1 MTSLNEEEK
10 QLFETL
16 LNQADAVAPATDKT
30 QHSARDSNLGKVQLI
45 NYKLIYSFP
54 LTPVSVF
61 LSIFFFLLLLLIISL
76 YIHPVFMFIILYNYA

>member
-1 MTSLNEEEK
+1 MILCCRFKTMTSLNEEEK

-45 NYKLIYSFP
+45 N
-54 LTPVSVF
+54 
-61 LSIFFFLLLLLIISL
+61 
-76 YIHPVFMFIILYNYA
+76 